1 MTEIW
6 ASILKQIEPKLDPK
20 ELKTWFGPTRQLE
33 LAASTN
39 GPVLTV
45 SVPSRVFA
53 DWIQSRHG
61 ELLAECSRRRSRP
74 GRGLALRESKRRAPP
89 MEQTSCRPDLPE

>member
-6 ASILKQIEPKLDPK
+6 TSILKQIEPKLDAK

-33 LAASTN
+33 LASSSN
-39 GPVLTV
+39 GPILTI

-61 ELLAECSRRRSRP
+61 DLLARVGIFS
-74 GRGLALRESKRRAPP
+74 
-89 MEQTSCRPDLPE
+89 